1 MNSKDLL
8 GKKSPTM
15 VELADKY
22 NTSVLT
28 IMEQVMIGMVIEVE
42 HTLDQRIA
50 MEIALDHLGEDLHY
64 YTKLKKMEAKD

>member
-50 MEIALDHLGEDLHY
+50 MEIALDHLGQDLHY

>member
-28 IMEQVMIGMVIEVE
+28 IMEQVMIGIEIEVE

>member
-1 MNSKDLL
+1 
-8 GKKSPTM
+8 M

-28 IMEQVMIGMVIEVE
+28 IMEQVMIGIEIEVE